1 MKHFKLL
8 LPVILLVFVAC
19 NNRESKKDENHD
31 DHQKSEMKDE
41 QMDDKEGH
49 EETAAKV
56 QLDNGKKWKANPE
69 TITGINNMSTLV
81 QNGITG
87 KVEVA
92 KLYDSLQ
99 VEFKAIFDK
108 CTMTGESHNQLH
120 NYLLPLKGQ
129 LDNLKAGSSHI
140 NTLEEMQEYLITFKN
155 YFE

>member
-1 MKHFKLL
+1 MKQFKLL
-8 LPVILLVFVAC
+8 LPVVLLVFVAC
-19 NNRESKKDENHD
+19 NNQESKKEENHD
-31 DHQKSEMKDE
+31 NHQQSEMKDE
-41 QMDDKEGH
+41 QMDNKDEH
-49 EETAAKV
+49 EETAGKV

-81 QNGITG
+81 LNGITG

-129 LDNLKAGSSHI
+129 LDKLKADSTDI

>member
-1 MKHFKLL
+1 MKQFKLL
-8 LPVILLVFVAC
+8 LPVVLLVFVAC
-19 NNRESKKDENHD
+19 NNQESKKEESHD
-31 DHQKSEMKDE
+31 NHQKEEMNDEQKDNKDE
-41 QMDDKEGH
+41 H
-49 EETAAKV
+49 EETAGKV

-81 QNGITG
+81 QNGIIG

-129 LDNLKAGSSHI
+129 LDKLKAGSSDI
-140 NTLEEMQEYLITFKN
+140 NTLEEIQERLLTFKN

>member
-1 MKHFKLL
+1 MKKFKLL
-8 LPVILLVFVAC
+8 LPVVLLVLVAC
-19 NNRESKKDENHD
+19 NNQESKKEENHD
-31 DHQKSEMKDE
+31 NHQKAEMKDE
-41 QMDDKEGH
+41 QKSNKEVH
-49 EETAAKV
+49 EETAGKV

-69 TITGINNMSTLV
+69 TITGINNMSRLV

-120 NYLLPLKGQ
+120 IYLLPLKGR
-129 LDNLKAGSSHI
+129 LDKLKAGNSGMEI
-140 NTLEEMQEYLITFKN
+140 LEELQVHLLTFKN

>member
-1 MKHFKLL
+1 MKQFKLL
-8 LPVILLVFVAC
+8 LPVVLLVFVAC
-19 NNRESKKDENHD
+19 NNQESKKEENHD
-31 DHQKSEMKDE
+31 NHQKAEMKDE
-41 QMDDKEGH
+41 QMNNKEDH
-49 EETAAKV
+49 EETAGKV

-69 TITGINNMSTLV
+69 TITGISNMSTLV

-92 KLYDSLQ
+92 NLYDSLQ
-99 VEFKAIFDK
+99 IEFKTIFDK

-129 LDNLKAGSSHI
+129 LDKLKAGSSDI
-140 NTLEEMQEYLITFKN
+140 NTLKEMQEYLLTFKN